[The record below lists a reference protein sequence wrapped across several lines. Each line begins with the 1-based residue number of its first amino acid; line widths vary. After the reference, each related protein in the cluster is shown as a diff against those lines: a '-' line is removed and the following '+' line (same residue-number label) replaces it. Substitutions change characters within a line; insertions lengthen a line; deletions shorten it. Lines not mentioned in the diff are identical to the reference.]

1 MCIAFSCI
9 VDQVGKVTWKLGI
22 DAHSELASFGGY
34 QDRKLGEFAKAEIT
48 PKNNDYLNPDEWVFR
63 FDESPVPAWCGT
75 HEKELCLAAHKKW
88 LKQMD
93 KIIIPHSVVRP
104 FKVTPP
110 ASIQPKHIRLLKKWD
125 SVMDSVVDR
134 VGASVWHSVWHSVGD
149 RVGDSVG
156 DSVVESVGASVWH
169 SVVDSVG
176 HSVWDS
182 VGDSVVESVG
192 ASVWHSVVD
201 SVWHSVVDSVG
212 HSVWDSVGDS
222 VVDSV
227 GASVWHSVVDSVW
240 HSVVDSVGPS
250 VWDSVWAYTGSFFR
264 IPVWKYVKHH
274 KGKYPY
280 QPLMALWKTGLVPS
294 FDGTTWRL
302 HGGPKAAVLF
312 SITAVKLKKYR

>member
-1 MCIAFSCI
+1 MKMCKAFSCI

-22 DAHSELASFGGY
+22 DAHSELARVGGY

-110 ASIQPKHIRLLKKWD
+110 ASIQPKHIRLLKKWA
-125 SVMDSVVDR
+125 SVVESVVDR
-134 VGASVWHSVWHSVGD
+134 VG
-149 RVGDSVG
+149 DSVA
-156 DSVVESVGASVWH
+156 DSVVESVGH
-169 SVVDSVG
+169 SL
-176 HSVWDS
+176 W
-182 VGDSVVESVG
+182 DSVVE
-192 ASVWHSVVD
+192 
-201 SVWHSVVDSVG
+201 
-212 HSVWDSVGDS
+212 
-222 VVDSV
+222 
-227 GASVWHSVVDSVW
+227 
-240 HSVVDSVGPS
+240 SVGPS

-312 SITAVKLKKYR
+312 SITTVKLKKYR